1 MTDIPNVNYSTKF
14 FLQQELSLANRL
26 NYLSLMLV
34 ILLLTIHLALS
45 AWQGI

>member
-1 MTDIPNVNYSTKF
+1 MTDIPNVNYSTEF